1 MKKVLSLV
9 LSLMMLLS
17 LVVPVSAEDTYP
29 GSGDL
34 AGKTA
39 AFTIEADDT
48 TLYDNGGEQIVK
60 FHIYAESKNNV
71 PIRAFQF
78 TLEPSANLT
87 LATELAENSSF
98 SYGYMNTD
106 TLIKSTTNVDGM
118 YSRFEYTPG
127 SRYFGAAGT
136 DDSKGIT
143 ARTEVM
149 TIMGKVRSEGDY
161 TLSMSGVVA
170 GNGDA
175 PDKVTQS
182 FTSTVAGAT
191 VTVKPESERPQ
202 PNLSLTLSTDKVN
215 VGDTFTATLSNKKM
229 SIISFISQIRFNKD
243 VLEVV
248 SITENE
254 GYTNHLASGAKT
266 AVITTVADAND
277 RGVVGISVA
286 KTEETTY
293 PVKDIVTVTFKA
305 KAAGDGR
312 FELVES
318 TDGTDG
324 YHGDNSGGTVTVEAA
339 AVTGVT
345 VSGTV
350 KSYGGETEN
359 VTVTLTP
366 ENGTPMTTVVTGNSA
381 AYKFENVSAGTYT
394 LKVEKKGHAPWTESI
409 TVGDGNVTKD
419 VTVYLWGDVNRDGK
433 VTAADAQEIQRNA
446 AKLSSAYDTEPN
458 KSYWILR
465 ADVNRDGKV
474 TAADAQEIQ
483 RSAAKLSSAIDS
495 LL

>member
-9 LSLMMLLS
+9 LSLVMLLS

-29 GSGDL
+29 GNGTLKD
-34 AGKTA
+34 KTV
-39 AFTIEADDT
+39 AFTIEADET

-60 FHIYAESKNNV
+60 FHIYAESVDNV

-78 TLEPSANLT
+78 TLAPSANLT

-136 DDSKGIT
+136 DEGKGIT
-143 ARTEVM
+143 TKTEIM
-149 TIMGKVRSEGDY
+149 TIMGKVKGEGSY

-175 PDKVTQS
+175 PNNIAEK
-182 FTSTVAGAT
+182 FTCTVAGAT
-191 VTVKPESERPQ
+191 VTVKPENERPQ
-202 PNLSLTLSTDKVN
+202 PNLSLALSKRNVK
-215 VGDTFTATLSNKKM
+215 VGDTFTATLTNKKM

-248 SITENE
+248 SITESE
-254 GYTNHLASGAKT
+254 GYTNLASGAKT

-305 KAAGDGR
+305 KAAGEGW
-312 FELVES
+312 FELYES

-324 YHGDNSGGTVTVEAA
+324 CESDISGGAVTVEAA
-339 AVTGVT
+339 TVTGVT

-350 KSYGGETEN
+350 KSYGSETEN

-366 ENGTPMTTVVTGNSA
+366 ENGTPMATVVTGNSA

-394 LKVEKKGHAPWTESI
+394 LKVEKKGHTPWTEEI
-409 TVGDGNVTKD
+409 TVGSEAVTQDVKICLLGDINADGRLTLADYGKVLQHVKKVSLLTDYEFACADINK
-419 VTVYLWGDVNRDGK
+419 DGK
-433 VTAADAQEIQRNA
+433 LTLVDYG
-446 AKLSSAYDTEPN
+446 K
-458 KSYWILR
+458 ILQH
-465 ADVNRDGKV
+465 VKKV
-474 TAADAQEIQ
+474 
-483 RSAAKLSSAIDS
+483 S
-495 LL
+495 LLW

>member
-9 LSLMMLLS
+9 LSLVMLLG
-17 LVVPVSAEDTYP
+17 LVVPVSAEDTIFE
-29 GSGDL
+29 GNGTLKD
-34 AGKTA
+34 KTA
-39 AFTIEADDT
+39 AFTIEADKT
-48 TLYDNGGEQIVK
+48 TLYGEGEQIVK
-60 FHIYAESKNNV
+60 FRIYAESKDNV

-78 TLEPSANLT
+78 TLVPSAKLT
-87 LATELAENSSF
+87 LATERAADNAGF
-98 SYGYMNTD
+98 NYAYQNAGK
-106 TLIKSTTNVDGM
+106 LIKIPASNPNGM
-118 YSRFEYTPG
+118 YELFEYTPG

-136 DDSKGIT
+136 DEGKGIT
-143 ARTEVM
+143 TKTEIM
-149 TIMGKVRSEGDY
+149 TIMGKVNGVGDY

-175 PDKVTQS
+175 PNNIAEK
-182 FTSTVAGAT
+182 FTCTVAGAT
-191 VTVKPESERPQ
+191 VTVKPENERPQ
-202 PNLSLTLSTDKVN
+202 PNLSLALSKRNVK

-248 SITENE
+248 SITESE
-254 GYTNHLASGAKT
+254 GYTNLASGAKT

-305 KAAGDGR
+305 KAAGEGW
-312 FELVES
+312 FELYES

-324 YHGDNSGGTVTVEAA
+324 CESDISGGAVTVEAA

-381 AYKFENVSAGTYT
+381 AYKFENVPAGTYT
-394 LKVEKKGHAPWTESI
+394 LKVEKANHVAREYK
-409 TVGDGNVTKD
+409 
-419 VTVYLWGDVNRDGK
+419 VTVSGDAVQQDAKVCLRGDVNMDGAVDIGDHQTLFEHLQGINLITDEYQLK
-433 VTAADAQEIQRNA
+433 TANVNQDNA
-446 AKLSSAYDTEPN
+446 VDIGDHQTLFEHLQGITR
-458 KSYWILR
+458 LF
-465 ADVNRDGKV
+465 
-474 TAADAQEIQ
+474 
-483 RSAAKLSSAIDS
+483 
-495 LL
+495 

>member
-9 LSLMMLLS
+9 LSLVMLLS

-29 GSGDL
+29 GNGTLKD
-34 AGKTA
+34 KTV
-39 AFTIEADDT
+39 AFTIEAGDT

-60 FHIYAESKNNV
+60 FHIYVASVDNV

-78 TLEPSANLT
+78 TLVPSANLT
-87 LATELAENSSF
+87 LADKTMAEDGTFYYACRSGLSTNGNS
-98 SYGYMNTD
+98 
-106 TLIKSTTNVDGM
+106 DGM
-118 YSRFEYTPG
+118 YSQIAYTPS

-136 DDSKGIT
+136 DEGKGIT

-149 TIMGKVRSEGDY
+149 TIMGKVNGVGDY

-175 PDKVTQS
+175 PNNIADKFNCTA
-182 FTSTVAGAT
+182 AGAT
-191 VTVKPESERPQ
+191 VTVKPGSEQPQ
-202 PNLSLTLSTDKVN
+202 PNLSLALSKSNVN

-254 GYTNHLASGAKT
+254 GYTNLASGAKT

-305 KAAGDGR
+305 KAAGEGW
-312 FELVES
+312 FELYES

-324 YHGDNSGGTVTVEAA
+324 CESDISGGTVTVEAA

-350 KSYGGETEN
+350 KSYGSETEN

-394 LKVEKKGHAPWTESI
+394 LKVEKKGHAPWTEEI
-409 TVGDGNVTKD
+409 TVGSTAVAKD
-419 VTVYLWGDVNRDGK
+419 VTIYLIGDVNGDGDITIID
-433 VTAADAQEIQRNA
+433 VTLARRHYKGAATLTNDQIKRIDINQD
-446 AKLSSAYDTEPN
+446 SVIS
-458 KSYWILR
+458 I
-465 ADVNRDGKV
+465 ADITLIRRYYKGVITGFP
-474 TAADAQEIQ
+474 T
-483 RSAAKLSSAIDS
+483 
-495 LL
+495 

>member
-9 LSLMMLLS
+9 LSLVMLLS

-29 GSGDL
+29 GSGNLTD
-34 AGKTA
+34 KTA

-60 FHIYAESKNNV
+60 FHIYAESVDNV

-78 TLEPSANLT
+78 TLVPSANLT
-87 LATELAENSSF
+87 LATELAADSSF

-106 TLIKSTTNVDGM
+106 TLIRSASNPDGM
-118 YSRFEYTPG
+118 YGQFEYTPD
-127 SRYFGAAGT
+127 SRYFGAAAT
-136 DDSKGIT
+136 DEGKGIT
-143 ARTEVM
+143 TKTEIM
-149 TIMGKVRSEGDY
+149 TIMGKVNGVGEY
-161 TLSMSGVVA
+161 TLSMTGVVA

-175 PDKVTQS
+175 PDKVTQK

-191 VTVKPESERPQ
+191 VTVKPGSEQPQ
-202 PNLSLTLSTDKVN
+202 PNLSLTLSKSNVN
-215 VGDTFTATLSNKKM
+215 VGDTFTATLSNKSM
-229 SIISFISQIRFNKD
+229 SIISFIAQMRFNKD

-254 GYTNHLASGAKT
+254 GYTNLASGAKT

-293 PVKDIVTVTFKA
+293 PAKDIVTVTFKA
-305 KAAGDGR
+305 KAAGEGW
-312 FELVES
+312 FELYES

-324 YHGDNSGGTVTVEAA
+324 CESDISGGAVTVEAA

-483 RSAAKLSSAIDS
+483 RNAAKLSSAIDS

>member
-9 LSLMMLLS
+9 LSLVMLLG
-17 LVVPVSAEDTYP
+17 LVVPVSAEDTIFE
-29 GSGDL
+29 GNGTLKD
-34 AGKTA
+34 KTVV
-39 AFTIEADDT
+39 FTIEADKT
-48 TLYDNGGEQIVK
+48 TLYGEGEQIVK
-60 FHIYAESKNNV
+60 FHIYAESVDNV

-78 TLEPSANLT
+78 TLVPSANLT

-136 DDSKGIT
+136 DEGKGIT
-143 ARTEVM
+143 TKTEIM
-149 TIMGKVRSEGDY
+149 TIMGKVNGVGDY

-175 PDKVTQS
+175 PNNIADK
-182 FTSTVAGAT
+182 FNCTVAGAT
-191 VTVKPESERPQ
+191 VTVKSESEQPQ
-202 PNLSLTLSTDKVN
+202 PNLSLALSANKVK
-215 VGDTFTATLSNKKM
+215 VGDTFTATLSSKGMNII
-229 SIISFISQIRFNKD
+229 SIIAQMRFNKD

-254 GYTNHLASGAKT
+254 GYTNLASGA
-266 AVITTVADAND
+266 VVNVRPTVGEANAN
-277 RGVVGISVA
+277 GVVGMSIANTAESW
-286 KTEETTY
+286 Y
-293 PVKDIVTVTFKA
+293 PAKDIVTVTFKA
-305 KAAGDGR
+305 KAAGEGW
-312 FELVES
+312 FELYES

-324 YHGDNSGGTVTVEAA
+324 CESDISGGTVTVEAA

-350 KSYGGETEN
+350 KSYGSETEN

-366 ENGTPMTTVVTGNSA
+366 GNGTPMTTVVTGNSA
-381 AYKFENVSAGTYT
+381 AYKFENISAGTYT

-409 TVGDGNVTKD
+409 TVGSAAVTKD
-419 VTVYLWGDVNRDGK
+419 VTVYLYGDVNRNGTVTVLDASWIRQHLVGK
-433 VTAADAQEIQRNA
+433 KAFDEYQLQ
-446 AKLSSAYDTEPN
+446 L
-458 KSYWILR
+458 
-465 ADVNRDGKV
+465 ADVNKSGNISV
-474 TAADAQEIQ
+474 LDASWIRQ
-483 RSAAKLSSAIDS
+483 RLVGIRNEYYEKIN
-495 LL
+495 

>member
-9 LSLMMLLS
+9 LSLVMLLG
-17 LVVPVSAEDTYP
+17 LVVPVSAEDTIFE
-29 GSGDL
+29 GNGTLKD
-34 AGKTA
+34 KTA
-39 AFTIEADDT
+39 AFTIEADKT
-48 TLYDNGGEQIVK
+48 TLYGEGEQIVK
-60 FHIYAESKNNV
+60 FHIYAESKANV

-78 TLEPSANLT
+78 TLVPSANLT

-118 YSRFEYTPG
+118 YSRFEYTPD

-136 DDSKGIT
+136 DEGKGIT
-143 ARTEVM
+143 AHTEIM
-149 TIMGKVRSEGDY
+149 TIMGKVNGVGDY

-175 PDKVTQS
+175 PNNIAEK

-191 VTVKPESERPQ
+191 VTVKPESDRPQ
-202 PNLSLTLSTDKVN
+202 PNLSLALSTDKVK

-248 SITENE
+248 SITESE
-254 GYTNHLASGAKT
+254 GYTNLASGAKT

-305 KAAGDGR
+305 KAAGDGW

-345 VSGTV
+345 VTAYPESLAS
-350 KSYGGETEN
+350 SYSVNGQT
-359 VTVTLTP
+359 VTVTYDKPCKVGYLGSDGKYVAISAVASGSSYAFTAP
-366 ENGTPMTTVVTGNSA
+366 DGVTEVVLVI
-381 AYKFENVSAGTYT
+381 K
-394 LKVEKKGHAPWTESI
+394 
-409 TVGDGNVTKD
+409 
-419 VTVYLWGDVNRDGK
+419 GDVDKNDSVG
-433 VTAADAQEIQRNA
+433 
-446 AKLSSAYDTEPN
+446 SSD
-458 KSYWILR
+458 KSVLAR
-465 ADVNRDGKV
+465 
-474 TAADAQEIQ
+474 
-483 RSAAKLSSAIDS
+483 S
-495 LL
+495 LLPSTHKFYKELGVVESFALDLDDNGVIGSSDKSLLARSMLPSTHRFYKALTW